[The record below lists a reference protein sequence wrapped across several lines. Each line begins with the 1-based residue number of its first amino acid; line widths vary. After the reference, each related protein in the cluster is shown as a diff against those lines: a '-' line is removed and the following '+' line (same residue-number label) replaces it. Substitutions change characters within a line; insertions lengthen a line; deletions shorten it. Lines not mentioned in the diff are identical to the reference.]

1 MSGCEGALSGDGNP
15 RMAFGP
21 RRSCLQE
28 VNIPIGQRN
37 ASESLTE
44 FVRREGAVTTAA
56 VSHRFGWDTKRA
68 YAELLAL
75 RKAGVLVSKQE
86 DRGAS
91 TVAVE

>member
-1 MSGCEGALSGDGNP
+1 M
-15 RMAFGP
+15 MADI
-21 RRSCLQE
+21 
-28 VNIPIGQRN
+28 IPIGQRN

-56 VSHRFGWDTKRA
+56 VAHRFGWDTKRA

-91 TVAVE
+91 IHDGGGRMNGWRIAPSTGLR